1 MAPPKRGIKLPSVA
15 RRGFG
20 YLAIGVGA
28 FMGLGIALNL
38 VQADQAFGA
47 PAYILALLFC
57 TALPIGAGLS
67 MLRGRS
73 RGELALQAERAW
85 EGELLRLAERKG
97 GSLTLA
103 EVVAHADLSR
113 KEAEQRL
120 DRLCQQGIAEYRISE
135 GGVMVYRFA
144 GFLSAGEK
152 RQAEG
157 VLDDG

>member
-1 MAPPKRGIKLPSVA
+1 M
-15 RRGFG
+15 G
-20 YLAIGVGA
+20 YLALGIGA

-38 VQADQAFGA
+38 DQGFGA
-47 PAYILALLFC
+47 SAYVLALLFC
-57 TALPIGAGLS
+57 TVLPIGVGLS
-67 MLRGRS
+67 ILLGRG

-85 EGELLRLAERKG
+85 EGELLRLAERRG

-120 DRLCQQGIAEYRISE
+120 DRLCQQGIAEYRVSE
-135 GGVMVYRFA
+135 SGVMVYRFA